1 MNSSDEYRAKSIEIL
16 LQADRMCDAESRT
29 QLFNI
34 AVAYTR
40 LADHAWRVGKHYD
53 KLR

>member
-1 MNSSDEYRAKSIEIL
+1 MKSSDEYRAKSIEIL
-16 LQADRMCDAESRT
+16 LQADRTCDAEIRT

-40 LADHAWRVGKHYD
+40 LADHAGRVGKHHY
-53 KLR
+53 KRI